1 MFISIAGG
9 NDFRLEVSPLF
20 IICVTNINR
29 EILETLLAYL
39 EDLFVINRSWLVCYT
54 LIPRASC

>member
-1 MFISIAGG
+1 M
-9 NDFRLEVSPLF
+9 F